1 MTEIFGEPVEDL
13 VAMSLGGGAG
23 LATSAFVY
31 PKLSGIGGGLLSNK
45 LVGAIAQGGLTAF
58 SAVLEGDLLVKH
70 VTSTHNAEK
79 FKAGGVLIGFVQ
91 GRRQP
96 LRWAALQ
103 RHRRHPGATHQ
114 PLRRHPRQRI
124 SDAEGCKRNH
134 GINQLRTQP
143 GAGHLGER
151 NVGENDGTA
160 H

>member
-91 GRRQP
+91 AVGNIFGGLP
-96 LRWAALQ
+96 YSVT
-103 RHRRHPGATHQ
+103 GATQ
-114 PLRRHPRQRI
+114 AQLTNPF
-124 SDAEGCKRNH
+124 A
-134 GINQLRTQP
+134 GI
-143 GAGHLGER
+143 LGS
-151 NVGENDGTA
+151 GSATPKAASATTA
-160 H
+160 STNYAPSRVQGI

>member
-1 MTEIFGEPVEDL
+1 MTQIFGEPVEDL

-91 GRRQP
+91 AVGNIFGGLP
-96 LRWAALQ
+96 YSVT
-103 RHRRHPGATHQ
+103 GATQ
-114 PLRRHPRQRI
+114 AQLTNLLRRHPRQRI